1 MPVLSVEKELM
12 KANSFKKKGDFELA
26 KKSYELI
33 LINFPKNKRAQE
45 ALTYL
50 QSSNTIC
57 RNQNLPQDII
67 NILVN
72 LHDQRKFTI
81 LISEAEF
88 YTKQYPNC
96 FILWNIL
103 GVSYNA
109 LGEYLGAI
117 EAFTKVNKLSANQA
131 DGYNNLG
138 ISLQG
143 NGDFGQA
150 IDAYRQSIS
159 INPKYPNAHY
169 NLGHILQL
177 QKQYAEALVHYKKAV
192 LFKPD
197 YIEAHNNIGLIFHEQ
212 NKFDES
218 IEAFKKVISIRSNYP
233 EAYNN
238 MGFTLHKQNKL
249 IEALAFY
256 RQAITLKPD
265 YAEAHN
271 NLGLTFQVQGNLDKA
286 VDHYKKALTIDIDY
300 GDAYYNLGNA
310 FKDQGKRENALKNYK
325 KALLLNPNNQLARTQ
340 KLHQQAHVCDWDSI
354 EEDKNLIANL
364 GITDQYIDPFTLIS
378 LEDDPHS
385 HKLRGKIYAK
395 IKFQKN
401 TLPTILNPKQKPA
414 RIRIGYFSADF
425 CEHPVAYLIART
437 LELHDRS
444 KFEIYAYSFL
454 EKKNDK
460 MHKRIM
466 EAVDFFEDVSSLND
480 KQVALI
486 ARRDKID
493 IAIDLTGYTD
503 NSRTS
508 IFSYRPSPIQINYLG
523 YPGSL
528 GADFIDYI
536 IGDKNLIPEKSE
548 KNFTEKVIKLPNSYM
563 ATDNTRMVSKIK
575 MSRHQL
581 GLPEDAF
588 VFCCFNNNYKI
599 TSVEFDIWMRLLSRV
614 NKSVLWLRKS
624 NEWSEENFLKEAKK
638 RNISTSRIIF
648 ADKIDMDE
656 HLARHKYADLF
667 LDTFNFNAHTTAS
680 EALWSGLPLVTKS
693 GAGFASRVAGS
704 LLKSLD
710 LHELVTKSSKDYEDL
725 IFELATNPLKLR
737 VLRQKLMSNIISKP
751 LFNSELFT
759 KHLESSYLLV
769 YQNYF
774 QGRPPETI
782 NVPNN

>member
-1 MPVLSVEKELM
+1 
-12 KANSFKKKGDFELA
+12 
-26 KKSYELI
+26 
-33 LINFPKNKRAQE
+33 
-45 ALTYL
+45 
-50 QSSNTIC
+50 
-57 RNQNLPQDII
+57 
-67 NILVN
+67 
-72 LHDQRKFTI
+72 
-81 LISEAEF
+81 
-88 YTKQYPNC
+88 
-96 FILWNIL
+96 
-103 GVSYNA
+103 
-109 LGEYLGAI
+109 
-117 EAFTKVNKLSANQA
+117 
-131 DGYNNLG
+131 
-138 ISLQG
+138 
-143 NGDFGQA
+143 
-150 IDAYRQSIS
+150 
-159 INPKYPNAHY
+159 
-169 NLGHILQL
+169 
-177 QKQYAEALVHYKKAV
+177 VHYKKAV

-212 NKFDES
+212 KKFDES

-256 RQAITLKPD
+256 TQAITLKPD

-286 VDHYKKALTIDIDY
+286 VEHYKKALTIDIDY

-466 EAVDFFEDVSSLND
+466 EAVDFFEDVSSLDD

-523 YPGSL
+523 
-528 GADFIDYI
+528 
-536 IGDKNLIPEKSE
+536 
-548 KNFTEKVIKLPNSYM
+548 
-563 ATDNTRMVSKIK
+563 
-575 MSRHQL
+575 
-581 GLPEDAF
+581 
-588 VFCCFNNNYKI
+588 
-599 TSVEFDIWMRLLSRV
+599 
-614 NKSVLWLRKS
+614 
-624 NEWSEENFLKEAKK
+624 
-638 RNISTSRIIF
+638 
-648 ADKIDMDE
+648 
-656 HLARHKYADLF
+656 
-667 LDTFNFNAHTTAS
+667 
-680 EALWSGLPLVTKS
+680 
-693 GAGFASRVAGS
+693 
-704 LLKSLD
+704 
-710 LHELVTKSSKDYEDL
+710 
-725 IFELATNPLKLR
+725 
-737 VLRQKLMSNIISKP
+737 
-751 LFNSELFT
+751 
-759 KHLESSYLLV
+759 
-769 YQNYF
+769 
-774 QGRPPETI
+774 
-782 NVPNN
+782 